1 MIKTIEISN
10 FCGIE
15 RVKLD
20 CKKFNVIKGMNLQ
33 GKSTILLAIKW
44 ALFGAND
51 DSLILK
57 GSDTCEVIL
66 HTDNGSRVERRLSV
80 GGTSKLFVYTPDN
93 AIMPEPQK
101 FLKARFNMMAF
112 DPTAMLSMSDKDIG
126 IMISKALS
134 QRLKLTADDLEKYEL
149 KHLELGDD
157 PVTTI
162 QAYYK
167 TLFDERTDVNR
178 TIAAHET
185 KTQDIKYK
193 DVKEE
198 DISAVAFEAG
208 VLEAEISKVKEH
220 NAKVSLN
227 KKNVEI
233 RLKAQANVKELTAAL
248 EAIPVQT
255 LDEVK
260 KRYSQLVSEVKPS
273 AEDKYSENKNSQK
286 MIQATLTKI
295 GAGEVKCPI
304 DPNIKCGADING
316 YRDRLAAKLKE
327 LEGSAALLFE
337 EVTKASEEIVKL
349 KGVMDAQ
356 QEREKISIQLDRAK
370 SLVGELQIYDGE
382 ETDCSGQE
390 EALYQ
395 IRLKLEEMRR
405 SFSIKGF
412 ADIDVKKKRQEKL
425 NTLLDD
431 LNDLLKNEIP
441 KRLRIN
447 VTGIT
452 FEEGKLLFQG
462 LPLARLGDSYKL
474 RICTAILK
482 DLYPAANIFTLD
494 RSECIDSPSLKK
506 YVEKYASDNDKVQ
519 YFASYVG
526 QFESTHANVNVV
538 TMEKFRVKA

>member
-20 CKKFNVIKGMNLQ
+20 CKKFNVFKGMNLQ

-44 ALFGAND
+44 GMFGAND
-51 DSLILK
+51 DSLIRK
-57 GSDTCEVIL
+57 GADTCEVIL
-66 HTDNGSRVERRLSV
+66 HTDNGSRVERRLSI

-93 AIMPEPQK
+93 AVMPEPQK

-112 DPTAMLSMSDKDIG
+112 DPMSMLLMNDKDTG
-126 IMISKALS
+126 MMISKALS
-134 QRLKLTADDLEKYEL
+134 QRLKLTPEDIKKYEIQ
-149 KHLELGDD
+149 HLELGED
-157 PVTTI
+157 PVTAI
-162 QAYYK
+162 QAYHK

-185 KTQDIKYK
+185 KTKDVKYK
-193 DVKEE
+193 DVTEE
-198 DISAVAFEAG
+198 EINAVAFEAG
-208 VLEAEISKVKEH
+208 VLEAEISKIKEH

-248 EAIPVQT
+248 EAIPLET
-255 LDEVK
+255 LDETK
-260 KRYSQLVSEVKPS
+260 KRYSQLVTEIKPS
-273 AEDKYSENKNSQK
+273 AEDKYAENKNSQK
-286 MIQATLTKI
+286 MISATLTKI

-304 DPNIKCGADING
+304 DPTIKCGADING

-327 LEGSAALLFE
+327 LESSAASLFD
-337 EVTKASEEIVKL
+337 EVTKASEEIIKL

-356 QEREKISIQLDRAK
+356 QEREKISIQLERAK
-370 SLVGELQIYDGE
+370 SLVGELQIYEGE
-382 ETDCSGQE
+382 ETDCSDQE

-395 IRLKLEEMRR
+395 VRLKLEDMRR

-412 ADIDVKKKRQEKL
+412 ADIDAKKERQAKL

-431 LNDLLKNEIP
+431 LNNFLKVEIP
-441 KRLRIN
+441 QRQVIN

-482 DLYPAANIFTLD
+482 DLYPTANTFTLD
-494 RSECIDSPSLKK
+494 RSECIDPPSFKK
-506 YVEKYASDNDKVQ
+506 YVEKCASDKDKIQ

-526 QFESTHANVNVV
+526 QLESTHANVNIV
-538 TMEKFRVKA
+538 TMEKFKVKA